1 MGQLAEFA
9 TSHPL
14 YVLGLLA
21 AWAAVMFYELRLKSQ
36 SLSQVSAVDA
46 VRLIN
51 RGAQVVDVRA
61 AEAYHGG
68 HIVGARN
75 VDLAQLEADQQ
86 LLGKQKSKLL
96 IMVCD
101 NGASAAKAASL
112 LRKAGHEK
120 VFSLK
125 GGINGWRGQNLPL
138 VK

>member
-9 TSHPL
+9 TNHPL

-21 AWAAVMFYELRLKSQ
+21 ALAAVLFYELRLKSQ

-51 RGAQVVDVRA
+51 RGALVVDVRA
-61 AEAYHGG
+61 AEAYQGG

-75 VDLAQLEADQQ
+75 VDLAQLEGDQQ

-96 IMVCD
+96 ITVCD
-101 NGASAAKAASL
+101 NGGSAAKAASL

-125 GGINGWRGQNLPL
+125 GGINGWRAQNLPL